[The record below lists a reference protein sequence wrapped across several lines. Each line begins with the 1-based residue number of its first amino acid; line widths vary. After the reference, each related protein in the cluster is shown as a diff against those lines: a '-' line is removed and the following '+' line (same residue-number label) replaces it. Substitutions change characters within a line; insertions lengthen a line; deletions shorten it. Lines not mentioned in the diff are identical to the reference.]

1 MMSGKILM
9 RRVLVSCIAA
19 GLALI
24 TGVSAAGQERKPGDA
39 PAAVTTGPATDA
51 ATAPVAIVKKGT
63 DGTFTGYYQDTD
75 LRVVL
80 RQLSMLSRKN
90 IIATKAVSGRVTA
103 TLYDVT
109 FDEALESVLKSSG
122 FVYRTKENFVYVYTP
137 TELAAVLKAEK
148 PKEVRTF
155 YLSYITAADAKTLIA
170 PAMSAD
176 GTIAVTPVT
185 EVGVAPNAEAS
196 GGNTYATA
204 DILVVND
211 YKENLDRVAA
221 ILKEIDVK
229 ADQVLIEAT
238 ILSAEL
244 NDRTRLGV
252 NFNILSNTDFFSQ
265 GTMDGMTNPVTGA
278 LSVDPPA
285 AADLSHASMYRTA
298 FTPVIAGGFSFVTIT
313 DKIAAFVRALETIN
327 DVTILANPKLM
338 VVNKQKGEI
347 LIGSRDGYFTQTIS
361 DGVVTQSVEYLETGT
376 KLVVRPFIGRDG
388 YVRLEIHS
396 EDSNGGVVGGL
407 PAEDTTETT
416 TNVLIRDGHTLIM
429 GGLFRENTTNDR
441 RQVPVLGNIPLVG
454 VLFRDTND
462 STNRNEVII
471 LVTPHIVEQEV
482 AEAVGEDLK
491 DDVERHRVG
500 ARKGLKWFAAGRIS
514 RAHMAWAREHMKAGR
529 TLQAQWEVTAALAV
543 DPRLMEAI
551 KLRERLSEKAYW
563 ADEARYSSVKYAL
576 QKMLMK
582 KLGKDVREI
591 IPPDRPAKLERMD
604 PDIRK
609 ALGIMETRRPPK
621 KTAPP
626 APRTQPA
633 PGAGKKPGP
642 AAKK

>member
-1 MMSGKILM
+1 MMSDKILM

-582 KLGKDVREI
+582 KLGKDVRQI
-591 IPPDRPAKLERMD
+591 IPPDRPRKPERMD
-604 PDIRK
+604 PDVRK

-626 APRTQPA
+626 APTTRPA
-633 PGAGKKPGP
+633 PGARKASGP